1 MSDMDARPMKTLSVP
16 FVRLWIG
23 NTASGLAT
31 WALPFVL
38 GLVAMEGTMSS
49 TELGLSLAARTV
61 GFLIAVPLAGIWS
74 DRHGPRRIVLVS
86 GLVGAVSI
94 PIIVSGL
101 SGFGPAASILLL
113 VGAVV
118 VGLGQGA
125 CRPAYQAMIPE
136 IVTVDHLQAANAA
149 MSISVRVTSL
159 VGPAAVSFI
168 TLAFGTGA
176 AFTTIAVLWLVSA
189 VVPPRGRVS
198 SRASGSR
205 RNILSEFLVAV
216 DEAKRHPWFVAGL
229 ATLTIVIA
237 TGYSVTAVLV
247 PAISQQ
253 VSGGAMLMTETAT
266 AFMIGALFGALLAT
280 RWQPVN
286 RGWAA
291 LAGLSLYGLVPFSL
305 LAAESRIVPI
315 LAFFLAGVGI
325 EIFNVPWFTSVQTEI
340 PQDRLARVSSLDF
353 LFSYGLAPAGLALM
367 TPLADTFGRDAVL
380 VSSGI
385 ICLAAPAVAMLIPT
399 TRHFSP
405 TK

>member
-1 MSDMDARPMKTLSVP
+1 MSEMYARPMKTLSLP
-16 FVRLWIG
+16 CLRLWIG

-49 TELGLSLAARTV
+49 TELGLSLAVRTV

-94 PIIVSGL
+94 PIIFSGL

-118 VGLGQGA
+118 VSLGQGA

-159 VGPAAVSFI
+159 VGPAAVSVI

-176 AFTTIAVLWLVSA
+176 AFTTIAALWLVSA

-198 SRASGSR
+198 SRASASR
-205 RNILSEFLVAV
+205 RNILSEYLVAV

-247 PAISQQ
+247 PVISQQ

-266 AFMIGALFGALLAT
+266 AFMIGALFGAVLAT

-286 RGWAA
+286 RGWTA
-291 LAGLSLYGLVPFSL
+291 LAGLSLYGLVPLSL
-305 LAAESRIVPI
+305 LAADWTIFPV

-367 TPLADTFGRDAVL
+367 TPLADTFGRDPVL
-380 VSSGI
+380 VLSGI
-385 ICLAAPAVAMLIPT
+385 ICLTVPGVAMLIPT
-399 TRHFSP
+399 SRHFSV